1 MCFCNFSVEAE
12 ASAEKKQREEL
23 IASPL
28 QEAPS
33 AAEPPSGK
41 KKKKKRRRRPEES
54 ASANSGKLNY
64 YFIFLNYNI
73 KIFQSPLLLSFHV
86 QLMINNFLLI
96 HVLL

>member
-12 ASAEKKQREEL
+12 ASAEKKQGEEL

-33 AAEPPSGK
+33 AAAPPSG

-54 ASANSGKLNY
+54 ASAKSGESNY
-64 YFIFLNYNI
+64 ISSFLIIIPKYFTVSMNALAACAE
-73 KIFQSPLLLSFHV
+73 
-86 QLMINNFLLI
+86 NFTCPA
-96 HVLL
+96 

>member
-33 AAEPPSGK
+33 AAEPPSG

>member
-41 KKKKKRRRRPEES
+41 KKKKRRRRPEES

-73 KIFQSPLLLSFHV
+73 KIFQSPLLISFHV
-86 QLMINNFLLI
+86 QLMINNFLI